1 MLIDVKR
8 IQKDK
13 YTPCVILAIL
23 TAGLLLFPA
32 TPGFCIDFITC
43 KVFGAEIIKGRLVA
57 LAVLLGYYFIVS
69 YNRSVEDRIV
79 IAANLFVFPLVL
91 FIMLLPGNGLNWIPY
106 CFIMNSDVLTDYE
119 AVTAFDLIITCIV
132 GYWTQIS
139 FLARFGADDE
149 VGSSESNGHEI

>member
-8 IQKDK
+8 IQKNK
-13 YTPCVILAIL
+13 YTPCSILVIL

-57 LAVLLGYYFIVS
+57 LAVLLVYYFIVS
-69 YNRSVEDRIV
+69 YNCSVEDRTV

-119 AVTAFDLIITCIV
+119 TVAAFDLIITCIV

-139 FLARFGADDE
+139 FLARFGSDDE
-149 VGSSESNGHEI
+149 VGSSESNQREI

>member
-1 MLIDVKR
+1 MLIDLKR
-8 IQKDK
+8 IQQIK

-69 YNRSVEDRIV
+69 YNHSVEDRTV

-106 CFIMNSDVLTDYE
+106 CFIMNSDALTDYE
-119 AVTAFDLIITCIV
+119 AVAVFDLIITCVV
-132 GYWTQIS
+132 GYWAQIS
-139 FLARFGADDE
+139 FLARFGSDDA
-149 VGSSESNGHEI
+149 VGSSESNRHEV

>member
-1 MLIDVKR
+1 MLIDLKR
-8 IQKDK
+8 ILKNK
-13 YTPCVILAIL
+13 YTSCVILAIL

-69 YNRSVEDRIV
+69 YNHSVEDRTV
-79 IAANLFVFPLVL
+79 IAANLFVFPWVL
-91 FIMLLPGNGLNWIPY
+91 CIMLSPGHGLNWIPY
-106 CFIMNSDVLTDYE
+106 CFIMNSDALTDYE
-119 AVTAFDLIITCIV
+119 AVAAFDLIITCVV

-149 VGSSESNGHEI
+149 VGSSESNRHEV

>member
-1 MLIDVKR
+1 MLNVNDLRKYR
-8 IQKDK
+8 I
-13 YTPCVILAIL
+13 TPYIILAIL

-57 LAVLLGYYFIVS
+57 LAVLLVYYFIVS

-119 AVTAFDLIITCIV
+119 AVAAFDLIVTCIV

-139 FLARFGADDE
+139 FLARFGADEE
-149 VGSSESNGHEI
+149 VGSSESNRHEV

>member
-1 MLIDVKR
+1 MLNVNDLRKNR
-8 IQKDK
+8 I
-13 YTPCVILAIL
+13 TPYIILVIL
-23 TAGLLLFPA
+23 TAELLLFPA

-69 YNRSVEDRIV
+69 YNHSVEDRTV

-119 AVTAFDLIITCIV
+119 AVAAFDLIITCIV

-149 VGSSESNGHEI
+149 VGSSESNQREV